1 MFKKI
6 LIANRGEI
14 AVRII
19 RACRELGIKT
29 VAAYSEAD
37 KESLHVY
44 MADEAVCI
52 GPAPASQSY
61 LNIPNIISAAL
72 VTNSEAIHPGYGFL
86 AESSRFAEICQDHG
100 IVFIG
105 PKKEVVENLGDK
117 ARAKKLM
124 KEAGVP
130 LLPGSDG
137 LIEDEKQTLKIAKE
151 IGFPVLIKAT
161 AGGGGKGMRVAYHPE
176 DLIKNI
182 RLAKLEAEKNFGNPG
197 VYIEKFIE
205 EPRHVEIQIL
215 GDIYGNIISLGERDC
230 TIQRRYQK
238 LIEESPSPVVD
249 NKLREAMSRTAVKGA
264 YKVGYVGPG
273 TFEFLM
279 DKDGHFYFMEVNTR
293 IQVEHT
299 VTEMVTGV
307 DLVKWQILIAAGEK
321 LDLKNVSIRGNA
333 IECRINAEDPDNGF
347 APCVGKIEK
356 YIPPGGPFVRI
367 DTHLYEGYEMVPFY
381 DSLLAKVITWG
392 KDREEAI
399 SRMKRALTEF
409 VIRGI
414 KTTIPLYL
422 KILENN
428 SFIKGDYSTNF
439 LSRRILVED

>member
-1 MFKKI
+1 
-6 LIANRGEI
+6 
-14 AVRII
+14 
-19 RACRELGIKT
+19 
-29 VAAYSEAD
+29 
-37 KESLHVY
+37 
-44 MADEAVCI
+44 
-52 GPAPASQSY
+52 

-86 AESSRFAEICQDHG
+86 AESSRFAEICHDHG

-130 LLPGSDG
+130 LLLGSDG
-137 LIEDEKQTLKIAKE
+137 LVEDEKQTLKIAKE

-176 DLIKNI
+176 DLIKNV

-205 EPRHVEIQIL
+205 EPKHVEIQIL
-215 GDIYGNIISLGERDC
+215 GDSYGNIISLGERDC

-238 LIEESPSPVVD
+238 LIEEAPSPAVD

-321 LDLKNVSIRGNA
+321 LDLKNVSIRGHA

-347 APCVGKIEK
+347 TPCIGKIEK
-356 YIPPGGPFVRI
+356 YIPPGGPFVRV
-367 DTHLYEGYEMVPFY
+367 DTHLYEGYEMAPFY

-399 SRMKRALTEF
+399 ARMKRALTEF

-414 KTTIPLYL
+414 KTTIPLHL

>member
-29 VAAYSEAD
+29 VAVYSEAD

-86 AESSRFAEICQDHG
+86 AESSRFAEICHDHG

-130 LLPGSDG
+130 LLLGSDG
-137 LIEDEKQTLKIAKE
+137 LVEDEKQTLKIAKE

-176 DLIKNI
+176 DLIKNV
-182 RLAKLEAEKNFGNPG
+182 RLAKLEAEKNLGNPG

-205 EPRHVEIQIL
+205 EPKHVEIQIL
-215 GDIYGNIISLGERDC
+215 GDSYGNIISLGERDC

-238 LIEESPSPVVD
+238 LIEEAPSPAVD

-321 LDLKNVSIRGNA
+321 LDLKNVSIRGHA

-347 APCVGKIEK
+347 TPCIGKIEK
-356 YIPPGGPFVRI
+356 YIPPGGPFVRV
-367 DTHLYEGYEMVPFY
+367 DTHLYEGYEMAPFY

-399 SRMKRALTEF
+399 ARMKRALTEF

-414 KTTIPLYL
+414 KTTIPLHL